1 MGRPGLSCRMRTRSG
16 FSLIEVLIALLVVSV
31 GLVGFAGTL
40 GPASALAGRGKRD
53 SRSAL
58 IAESRL
64 HRFRIALSAS
74 AGCLV
79 PPGGALQHPSGV
91 HEAWSAVQADSIV
104 TLTVVLGQPASS
116 HRADTVV
123 TRMPC
128 P

>member
-1 MGRPGLSCRMRTRSG
+1 MRARSG

-64 HRFRIALSAS
+64 HRFRVALFAS
-74 AGCLV
+74 AGCLL
-79 PPGGALQHPSGV
+79 PPGGSLVHGSGIQEV
-91 HEAWSAVQADSIV
+91 WSAVLADSLV
-104 TLTVVLGQPASS
+104 TLTIVLSQPASG